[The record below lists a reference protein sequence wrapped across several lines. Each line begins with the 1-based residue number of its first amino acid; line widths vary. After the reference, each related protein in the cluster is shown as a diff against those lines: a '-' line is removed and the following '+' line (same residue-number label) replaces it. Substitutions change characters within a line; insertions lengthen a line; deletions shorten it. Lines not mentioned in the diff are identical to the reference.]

1 MKTLLR
7 WLWKAWRGLMVFWAM
22 SLAIAGILGGV
33 LLIVFLLGDILF
45 GFLGLLRGIR
55 GEGFLDPRLL
65 FCLRSSL
72 LLFGALLLDG
82 LLLGIVLLLGR
93 LKVQP
98 YLTFMSLRYLRSHKI
113 IYFSIAGVA
122 MGIMVMIVVTSVM
135 GGFSRDIR
143 ARIRGMQSDLVLV
156 QADPTVFLDYD
167 ENLLGE
173 LRRIPGVRGVA
184 PRIEWE
190 AWLQHKGSYRTV
202 RIVGIDP
209 DQEKGLSKLDTYF
222 AAPDF
227 EAKTH
232 FDFKDEATRR
242 EVERAIVIGSEF
254 PMRGLSRFALTSV
267 RPNGGVYNKEFQVVG
282 HFKSGMAEYD
292 HATVF
297 LHLRDAQ
304 RFLRLD
310 EGDKITTV
318 SITLENYERDIAKVR
333 AAVLEV
339 VHRHTVQSGRRCSG
353 FGHPYGSCYKYQTQT
368 WEEAKSILLQAV
380 SVEKGI
386 QIIILFFIV
395 IVAGFNIIA
404 IYTLVVR
411 SKTRDIGI
419 LRALG
424 ASKGGVIVVFLL
436 SGMFCGLVGSLIGIG
451 AGLLFSSNVNWIA
464 DRIEEASREFN
475 QLPRGTARVTLA
487 ALVLSVVALIMSWVS
502 FYRRE
507 RATALPLGL
516 VAGGLIAA
524 ASWLFLTWLAPHSG
538 CYFGDLRDHP
548 QSALLRTAIPL
559 VAGGIPILF
568 ALIRE
573 PIRKLRGDGA
583 WSFLS
588 LVATLSFSALILSL
602 VGVTAISTSIV
613 ALQPQARWPGLEL
626 FPRDVYYLDRIP
638 VFVDTSTIGLIV
650 VLTLVVSL
658 IFSIYPALKA
668 ASYDPI
674 EAIRDE

>member
-1 MKTLLR
+1 
-7 WLWKAWRGLMVFWAM
+7 
-22 SLAIAGILGGV
+22 
-33 LLIVFLLGDILF
+33 
-45 GFLGLLRGIR
+45 
-55 GEGFLDPRLL
+55 
-65 FCLRSSL
+65 
-72 LLFGALLLDG
+72 
-82 LLLGIVLLLGR
+82 
-93 LKVQP
+93 
-98 YLTFMSLRYLRSHKI
+98 MSLRYLRSHRI

-173 LRRIPGVRGVA
+173 LCRIPGVRGIA

-209 DQEKGLSKLDTYF
+209 DREKGLSKLDAYF
-222 AAPDF
+222 GAPEF
-227 EAKTH
+227 EPKKH
-232 FDFKDEATRR
+232 FDFKDEETRR
-242 EVERAIVIGSEF
+242 EIERAIVIGSEF
-254 PMRGLSRFALTSV
+254 PMRGLSRFTLTSV

-304 RFLRLD
+304 KFLRLE
-310 EGDKITTV
+310 EGNKITTI
-318 SITLENYERDIAKVR
+318 SITLENYARDIARIR
-333 AAVLEV
+333 AAVIEV
-339 VHRHTVQSGRRCSG
+339 IHRHTVRSGHRCSG

-424 ASKGGVIVVFLL
+424 ATKGGVIVVFLL

-451 AGLLFSSNVNWIA
+451 AGLLFSSNVNGIA

-475 QLPRGTARVTLA
+475 QLPRGTAQAALA
-487 ALVLSVVALIMSWVS
+487 ALVLSWVMLLWTWVS
-502 FYRRE
+502 FYKRD
-507 RATALPLGL
+507 RAAALPKGL

-524 ASWLFLTWLAPHSG
+524 AAWLFLTWLGPHAG

-548 QSALLRTAIPL
+548 QSPFLRMILAL
-559 VAGGIPILF
+559 VAGAVPIVLV
-568 ALIRE
+568 LVRE
-573 PIRKLRGDGA
+573 PIRKWRGDGA

-588 LVATLSFSALILSL
+588 LAATLLFSALILSL
-602 VGVTAISTSIV
+602 VGATAISTSIV
-613 ALQPQARWPGLEL
+613 VLQPQARWPGLEL

-638 VFVDTSTIGLIV
+638 VFVDTYTIGLIV